1 MNFCETFILI
11 FVSLTVLLSYYT
23 FLQTDEKYDSFLNH
37 PFWFG
42 IDENIVKLL
51 VFFII
56 LGVIGFVVSIGSWI
70 FNPPKTGAVKDS
82 KLFYA
87 LLLFFISAIIWP
99 IATYYKKYLI
109 SVISLILTAAASI
122 WLLAG
127 AIEEKDNNLKFY
139 RVTGL
144 LFLCI
149 VSVLGDGVIWNT
161 NYIIKNKEKF

>member
-11 FVSLTVLLSYYT
+11 FVSFTLLLSYYT
-23 FLQTDEKYDSFLNH
+23 FLQTDDKYDSFLNH

-51 VFFII
+51 VFFLI
-56 LGVIGFVVSIGSWI
+56 LGVMGFVVSIGSWI
-70 FNPPKTGAVKDS
+70 YYPPKTGAVKDD

-87 LLLFFISAIIWP
+87 LLLFFTSAILWP

-109 SVISLILTAAASI
+109 SVISLVLTAAASI

-127 AIEEKDNNLKFY
+127 AIEEENSDFKFY
-139 RVTGL
+139 RVAGL

-149 VSVLGDGVIWNT
+149 VSVLGDGVIWNV